1 VALLLSL
8 WGPFATAIA
17 VVLSQST
24 TQLADFVRRSVE
36 LVALAISWAVYRHL
50 GRTAGLTPARAARLE
65 RIASLAVASALSVS
79 AVVMLVLVSTRL
91 RAFVP
96 GGDVRLGLLIAVL
109 GLVVNAVFWRRYAG
123 MERESPNTLIDA
135 QRRLYRAKV
144 AVDACVIAAL
154 ATVLLA
160 PEHPAVR
167 WVDLSGSF
175 AVAVYLLVSAHRT
188 VRGSTVGPG
197 ATMPVPTARAP
208 TTTHRSSRHG

>member
-1 VALLLSL
+1 MALLLSL

-17 VVLSQST
+17 VALSQST

-36 LVALAISWAVYRHL
+36 LVALAISWAVFRHL
-50 GRTAGLTPARAARLE
+50 RRTSGLTPARAARLE
-65 RIASLAVASALSVS
+65 RVASLAVASALTVS
-79 AVVMLVLVSTRL
+79 GVVMLVLVSTRV
-91 RAFVP
+91 RTFVP
-96 GGDVRLGLLIAVL
+96 GGDVRLGLAIAVL

-123 MERESPNTLIDA
+123 MERERPNTLIDA

-167 WVDLSGSF
+167 WVDLGGSL
-175 AVAVYLLVSAHRT
+175 AVAVYLMVSAQRT
-188 VRGSTVGPG
+188 LRGTTVGAG
-197 ATMPVPTARAP
+197 ATLPIGDRHVKGG
-208 TTTHRSSRHG
+208 RS